1 MKLHTKLIGG
11 FLIVAAVTL
20 FVGALGYFNVKKLG
34 SALYEVGAIRLPSI
48 QGLALI
54 NEAQTCVDSAENAL
68 LCEDLDE
75 QARKEQYQRIAEAW
89 KRVDEGLKTYEPLPQ
104 TTEEE
109 KTWKEFVPAW
119 QAWKKDH
126 ETYMQL
132 CKEYDTKRSQKVAPV
147 ELTAHHKKM
156 IEQSLVINPK
166 SFALAESLLG
176 KIVDINNTV
185 AEEAKKESVSNRAQM
200 VFVQNLVLVSVLVGV
215 AGAVALGFFLSFSIG
230 NPIKR
235 MANQLAEGADQTA
248 AASSQVSSASQSLAQ
263 GASEQA
269 ASLEETS
276 SSLEEMSSMTKR
288 NVENA
293 QQAKDLATEARK
305 AGDTGAQDMRDMVT
319 AMDSIKASSAETSK
333 IIKTID
339 EIAFQTNILALNAAV
354 EAARAGEAGAGF
366 AVVADEVRNLA
377 QRSATAAKETSEKI
391 AQALERSERGVQISQ
406 KVAKSLEE
414 IIAKARQVD
423 ELTSEVAAA
432 SKEQSQG
439 IEQINTAV
447 TQMDKVTQSNA
458 ANAEETASSSE
469 ELSAQAVE
477 MKHAVNDLLALVQGK
492 GAVNGNGGAPV
503 NSPCKPTNGN
513 GARKLH
519 ATTTAPVQE
528 PAPAD
533 AVAPVNRLAAGKPM
547 LAQSTARAAVKGKHG
562 GNGNGKQLEEA
573 IPMDKDFKDF

>member
-1 MKLHTKLIGG
+1 MKNWTIGKKLAMGFATVLTITLLLGVVTWIKLGSVSKNVRAMTDESLPGLALSGEIRYKAVVYRATNFKHVIFKDPAVKETLNREAKALGDEITELVGKYEKEISTSEERDIYSKLPGLLTEYHAQAVKLREASAQGKEDEVYAILGSIGKVGNEMVKIVEALREYNAKEATKSSNQIKSLIASS
-11 FLIVAAVTL
+11 LWTVALTIVAA
-20 FVGALGYFNVKKLG
+20 
-34 SALYEVGAIRLPSI
+34 
-48 QGLALI
+48 
-54 NEAQTCVDSAENAL
+54 
-68 LCEDLDE
+68 
-75 QARKEQYQRIAEAW
+75 
-89 KRVDEGLKTYEPLPQ
+89 
-104 TTEEE
+104 
-109 KTWKEFVPAW
+109 
-119 QAWKKDH
+119 
-126 ETYMQL
+126 
-132 CKEYDTKRSQKVAPV
+132 
-147 ELTAHHKKM
+147 M
-156 IEQSLVINPK
+156 I
-166 SFALAESLLG
+166 
-176 KIVDINNTV
+176 
-185 AEEAKKESVSNRAQM
+185 
-200 VFVQNLVLVSVLVGV
+200 
-215 AGAVALGFFLSFSIG
+215 AGAV
-230 NPIKR
+230 
-235 MANQLAEGADQTA
+235 LATLLTRGISRTLLRVAETLTSGADQTA

-288 NVENA
+288 NSENSQKA
-293 QQAKDLATEARK
+293 RELAAEACR
-305 AGDTGAQDMRDMVT
+305 AGDAGAQDMRNMVA
-319 AMDSIKASSAETSK
+319 AMDSIKASGTETSK

-414 IIAKARQVD
+414 IIAKTRQVD
-423 ELTSEVAAA
+423 ELSSEVATAC
-432 SKEQSQG
+432 KEQSQG

-447 TQMDKVTQSNA
+447 TQMDKVTQSSA
-458 ANAEETASSSE
+458 ANAEETASAAE

-477 MKHAVNDLLALVQGK
+477 MKHVVDELQKMVDGK
-492 GAVNGNGGAPV
+492 GAI
-503 NSPCKPTNGN
+503 SGN
-513 GARKLH
+513 GARKLQGVG
-519 ATTTAPVQE
+519 ATPAQK

-533 AVAPVNRLAAGKPM
+533 AVATVNRLAAGKST